1 MTTQKQNYG
10 EKANKLSS
18 ELWEMAN
25 VLRGNIDSSKFKDY
39 IFGIIFYRFLSEKG
53 RSRSKKCSGR

>member
-39 IFGIIFYRFLSEKG
+39 IFGIIFYRYLFNGSV
-53 RSRSKKCSGR
+53 

>member
-39 IFGIIFYRFLSEKG
+39 IFGIIFYRFLSEKVEA
-53 RSRSKKCSGR
+53 

>member
-18 ELWEMAN
+18 ELREMAN
-25 VLRGNIDSSKFKDY
+25 AQRGNIDSSKFKDY
-39 IFGIIFYRFLSEKG
+39 IFVITLSRKI
-53 RSRSKKCSGR
+53 CSVQ

>member
-39 IFGIIFYRFLSEKG
+39 IFGIIFTVSCLKG